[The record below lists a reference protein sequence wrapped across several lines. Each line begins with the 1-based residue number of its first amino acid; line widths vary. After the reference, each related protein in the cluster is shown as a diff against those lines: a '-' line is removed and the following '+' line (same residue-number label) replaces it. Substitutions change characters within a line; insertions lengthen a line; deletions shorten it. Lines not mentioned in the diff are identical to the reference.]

1 MAEMDVT
8 DITDIIA
15 SLSAQAANMRN
26 QLKVLDENRA
36 QLLASA
42 EKYERAVD
50 ILKSDAERSAGVP
63 VSGVNGAGEEIP
75 PVRYPPT
82 RDAIR
87 DLLRMQSGTILTIK
101 ELENGIRLRGW
112 LDPKITAPTEAVRYA
127 AKRLAATDP
136 NVERVGTTT
145 FRWVREPLMMATGI
159 EAP

>member
-1 MAEMDVT
+1 MAEIDVT
-8 DITDIIA
+8 EIVA
-15 SLSAQAANMRN
+15 SLSAQAVNMRN
-26 QLKVLDENRA
+26 QLQVLDAQRA

-42 EKYERAVD
+42 EKYERVVE
-50 ILKSDAERSAGVP
+50 ILKGGSERSVGVP
-63 VSGVNGAGEEIP
+63 DFAVNGAGQEMP
-75 PVRYPPT
+75 PVRYRPT

-87 DLLRMQSGTILTIK
+87 DLLREQVGTVLSVK

-112 LDPKITAPTEAVRYA
+112 LDTSITAPTEAVRYA

-145 FRWVREPLMMATGI
+145 FRWVREPLWMAADI